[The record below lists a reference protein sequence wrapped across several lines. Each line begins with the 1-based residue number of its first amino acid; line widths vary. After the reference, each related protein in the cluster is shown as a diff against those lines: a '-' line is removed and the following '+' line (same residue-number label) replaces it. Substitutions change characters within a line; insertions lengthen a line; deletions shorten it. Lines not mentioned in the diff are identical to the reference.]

1 MGLAAEILWSR
12 SRSNPPARAAIGDP
26 AEVTG
31 NFSEGLAADNLRW
44 LLVMFRVG
52 TLMIAVF
59 QAANILRM
67 VYLANIPASVKESA
81 ALGIDLLIAALP
93 CLAFALSFSGRFVSH
108 WRGVTLA
115 LCMAL
120 DRRT

>member
-12 SRSNPPARAAIGDP
+12 SRSDSTARAAIGVP

-52 TLMIAVF
+52 MLMMAAF
-59 QAANILRM
+59 QAVDIVHT
-67 VYLANIPASVKESA
+67 VYLANIPDPSKSRWHSKSICLLRRCRAWPLRSA
-81 ALGIDLLIAALP
+81 LADGLP
-93 CLAFALSFSGRFVSH
+93 AIGAGSH
-108 WRGVTLA
+108 WRYA
-115 LCMAL
+115 W
-120 DRRT
+120 R